1 MRKNLYLTEAHDLI
15 GIVEDSIF
23 NNINHEMEISV
34 EELTNYWVN
43 DLLHAKGEFPV
54 AGLNRYLDEVETY
67 CTLGGEEII
76 TFKEI
81 LFHTIEPFKLQQVG
95 QTIRHSI
102 RDGCLE
108 FYILRG

>member
-1 MRKNLYLTEAHDLI
+1 MRKRLFLTEAQDLI
-15 GIVEDSIF
+15 GIVEDSEF
-23 NNINHEMEISV
+23 NTTNHEMEISV

-43 DLLHAKGEFPV
+43 DLLAAKGDFPV
-54 AGLNRYLDEVETY
+54 ASLNRYFDEVETY
-67 CTLGGEEII
+67 CTLTGEEII

-81 LFHTIEPFKLQQVG
+81 LFHTIEPFKLHNVG

-102 RDGCLE
+102 QNGSLE